1 MPLSQKNRSL
11 GLKSP
16 LGEDVLLLTA
26 LHGREEL
33 SRLFTYQLEMIS
45 DNNAIAAKE
54 IVGKPVTFNVK
65 MPDGSPRH
73 FHGIV
78 SRFSAG
84 DEDDN
89 KRRDY
94 RAEVVP
100 WLWFL
105 TLTTDCRIF
114 QNKKVPE
121 IIEQIFQ
128 DLGFTDFD
136 TSQIKG
142 AHPKRDYCVQY
153 RETDFNFVSRLM
165 EEEGIFYFFK
175 HEDGKHTLV
184 LADHKGAYKDCPEKE
199 VDYPRDFGS
208 RAIDDYITSWE
219 HHWEFR
225 TGRVAQTDYNFETP
239 STKLLTM
246 EKTVVPLPGMDKF
259 EMYDFPG
266 GYGTTG
272 DGQPLAKTRMEE
284 SEAGHDVVQGS
295 SFCKSFTPGGKFKIK
310 QHRSS
315 GEVGKSYMI
324 TSISHSA
331 TETAA
336 YETGVEVEF
345 DYKNTF
351 TCIPDSV
358 SFRPARITEEPFVEG
373 PQTAVVVGPAGEE
386 IYTDKHGRVKVQFF
400 WDREGKKDENSSCW
414 MRVSQVHAGKSFG
427 GIDIPRIGEE
437 VIVSFLEGDPDLPII
452 TGRVYHAENMPP
464 FGLPAAKV
472 ISGMKSNSTKGGGGY
487 NEYILDDTKG
497 KELIREHGQFDK
509 DSTIEHDL
517 REHVLNNRSRDV
529 TVDEDI
535 TIGSNQK
542 YSIGAN
548 QTGSVGADKKLT
560 IGANHTESI
569 GSSMTINIGTMLSE
583 TVGINYSETVG
594 AAMELTV
601 GAFMSQ
607 TIGAV
612 YTLSVGA
619 SMSETIGSNKTTKI
633 GANRKEQV
641 GANVTEKVGGNVSQQ
656 VSGKHTEKVSGN
668 YLLKAANITLNAK
681 SEITL
686 KTGSA
691 SITMKKSGEITIK
704 GTKIK
709 IEGSAKIEEKSAN
722 ISSEASAKNVV
733 KGAMVNVEASA
744 INTIK
749 GSLVKIN

>member
-1 MPLSQKNRSL
+1 MALQQKTRML

-16 LGEDVLLLTA
+16 LGDDVLLLTA
-26 LHGREEL
+26 FSGREEV
-33 SRLFTYQLEMIS
+33 SRLFTFELDMIS
-45 DNNAIAAKE
+45 DKNDIQAKD
-54 IVGKPVTFNVK
+54 IVGKNLTFHTK
-65 MPDGSPRH
+65 MADGSPRH
-73 FHGIV
+73 FNGFV
-78 SRFSAG
+78 SRFQAG

-89 KRRDY
+89 NRRSY
-94 RAEVVP
+94 RAEIVP

-121 IIEQIFQ
+121 IIEKIFS
-128 DLGFTDFD
+128 DLGFTDF
-136 TSQIKG
+136 QIQVKG
-142 AHPKRDYCVQY
+142 AHPTRDYCVQY
-153 RETDFNFVSRLM
+153 RESDFNFVSRLM

-175 HEDGKHTLV
+175 HEDGKHTMV
-184 LADHKGAYKDCPEKE
+184 ISDHKGAYQDCKEKE

-208 RAIDDYITSWE
+208 QAIEDYITSWE
-219 HHWEFR
+219 HRWEFR
-225 TGRVAQTDYNFETP
+225 TGKVAQTDYNFETP
-239 STKLLTM
+239 STSLMTK
-246 EKTVVPLPGMDKF
+246 ENTVVSLPGMDKY

-266 GYGTTG
+266 GYGKKSDG
-272 DGQPLAKTRMEE
+272 DPLAKTRMEE
-284 SEAGHDVVQGS
+284 SEAGFDVVHGS

-310 QHRSS
+310 QHRASS
-315 GEVGKSYMI
+315 EVGKSYVL
-324 TSISHSA
+324 TSVQH
-331 TETAA
+331 TARESVA
-336 YETGVEVEF
+336 YETGEEI
-345 DYKNTF
+345 DIQYSNQF

-358 SFRPARITEEPFVEG
+358 SFRPARLTEEPFVQG
-373 PQTAVVVGPAGEE
+373 PQTAVVVGPGGEE
-386 IYTDKHGRVKVQFF
+386 IYTDKYGRVKVQFF

-452 TGRVYHAENMPP
+452 TGRVYHAANMPP

-497 KELIREHGQFDK
+497 NELIREHGQFDK

-529 TVDEDI
+529 SVNEDI
-535 TIGSNQK
+535 TIGNNQK
-542 YSIGAN
+542 YSIGSN
-548 QTGSVGADKKLT
+548 QTGSVGANKSLT
-560 IGANHTESI
+560 IGSNHTESI
-569 GSSMTINIGTMLSE
+569 GSSMTINVGTMLTE

-607 TIGAV
+607 TIGAI
-612 YTLSVGA
+612 YTLTVGA
-619 SMSETIGSNKTTKI
+619 SMTETIGTSKTTSI
-633 GANRKEQV
+633 GASRKEQV

-656 VSGKHTEKVSGN
+656 VGGKHTEKVSGA
-668 YLLKAANITLNAK
+668 YLLKAETITLDAK
-681 SEITL
+681 SKITL

-691 SITMKKSGEITIK
+691 SITMTSGGDITIK
-704 GTKIK
+704 GTNIK
-709 IEGSAKIEEKSAN
+709 VQGSAKIDKSAPN
-722 ISSEASAKNVV
+722 ITSDASAKNMI
-733 KGAMVNVEASA
+733 KGGMVNVEASA